1 MRSTKK
7 WIEVLSFDDAGRP
20 VFGGPYFSIKTD
32 SLKPAK
38 LFPRFSIEY
47 KKVGRARLNY
57 DQDMDMIIF
66 DHLISEDNQPDKPF
80 TMVPDGDYEGFK
92 WTNGR
97 WVHVDKVFDFK
108 LKDGEAPMPDP
119 LKDTDGKANE
129 EKLWE
134 ISEKN
139 MEKSKPPVKTV
150 VPKKDPPKK
159 TIKKKEQPDEQE
171 EH

>member
-1 MRSTKK
+1 M
-7 WIEVLSFDDAGRP
+7 
-20 VFGGPYFSIKTD
+20 
-32 SLKPAK
+32 
-38 LFPRFSIEY
+38 
-47 KKVGRARLNY
+47 NY
-57 DQDMDMIIF
+57 DQEMDMIIF

-97 WVHVDKVFDFK
+97 WVHVDKVFNFK
-108 LKDGEAPMPDP
+108 LKDGEAPLPDP
-119 LKDTDGKANE
+119 LKDDDGKANE
-129 EKLWE
+129 EKLML

-139 MEKSKPPVKTV
+139 MEKSKAPVKTV

-159 TIKKKEQPDEQE
+159 PIKKKEQPDEQE